1 MPQSQA
7 FQYLGLGLQHFPQH
21 RKSLFSFLS
30 TLNTNVLCQYEGYD
44 SSPAVPVSGAAQAS
58 PPPIAA
64 TSSSPPPEQIVTGA
78 PSVEPVVQE
87 AGFPPIVDMAGG
99 FPPAHVIHSEE
110 RIEYRDQ
117 DGNLLDEEQVK
128 ALEGKV
134 EFHTRYETRTK
145 LLDAEGNEI
154 LPSEAPESVAGP
166 LVDAP
171 NPETVKLEQKAEEG
185 ELKVREVE
193 VDTESREVTS
203 ESAAS
208 PASEG
213 VIPESAASEEAVVSE
228 SVVAVKE
235 VAAEE
240 VAPEKIVAAEVAEEA
255 AEEVAEKVIAKSVA
269 KAEAEVHTETK
280 WEEVAHTETVVV
292 DQDGNTVVE

>member
-1 MPQSQA
+1 MW
-7 FQYLGLGLQHFPQH
+7 
-21 RKSLFSFLS
+21 
-30 TLNTNVLCQYEGYD
+30 NTNVTYQYESYD
-44 SSPAVPVSGAAQAS
+44 SSPVAPVSGAAQAS
-58 PPPIAA
+58 PPPVAA
-64 TSSSPPPEQIVTGA
+64 TSSPPPEQIVTGA

-87 AGFPPIVDMAGG
+87 VGFPPIFDMKDG
-99 FPPAHVIHSEE
+99 FNPAHIVHSEE
-110 RIEYRDQ
+110 RTEYRDQ

-145 LLDAEGNEI
+145 LLDPEGNEI
-154 LPSEAPESVAGP
+154 LPSEVPGGVAGP

-171 NPETVKLEQKAEEG
+171 NPETVNVGQKVDEG

-193 VDTESREVTS
+193 VDTESREVIS

-213 VIPESAASEEAVVSE
+213 VIPESAVTEEAVVSE
-228 SVVAVKE
+228 SVVAGEVVAGDVTEKVTESAVAEE

-240 VAPEKIVAAEVAEEA
+240 VVAEKIVAAEVAEEVTV
-255 AEEVAEKVIAKSVA
+255 ESVA
-269 KAEAEVHTETK
+269 TAEVHTETK
-280 WEEVAHTETVVV
+280 WEEAAHTETVVV
-292 DQDGNTVVE
+292 DQDGNTVVGE